1 MCIKWRS
8 LTWPASEPVNQL
20 FGSTQVCTHPDWSA
34 FPPWLQRGGGGRD
47 WLVGLP
53 SLATE
58 CRGEVVV
65 QTGWPAFPPWLQSAE
80 GRWWYRLAGQPS
92 LPGYRVQREG
102 GGTDWLASLPSLA
115 TEYRGEGLPSLA
127 TECRG
132 EMVVQTGWSAFPP
145 WLQSAEGRW
154 WYRLAGQPSLPG
166 YRVQRGGGGT
176 DWLASLPSLA
186 TECRGEVVVQTGWPA
201 FPPWLQ
207 STEGRWWYRLAG
219 QPSLPGY
226 RVQRGGGGT
235 DWLASLPSLAT
246 EYRGEVVVQTGWS
259 AFPPWLQS
267 TEGRWWY
274 RLAGQPSLPGYR
286 VQRGGDGTDW
296 LACLPSLATE
306 CRGEVV
312 VQTCWLAFPP
322 WLQSTEGRWWYR
334 LAGWPSLP
342 GYRVQRGG
350 GGTDWLASLPSLA
363 TECRGE
369 VVVQTGWPAFPPWL
383 QSAEGRWW
391 YRLAG
396 QPSLPGYR
404 VQRGGGGTDWLGPSL
419 WVQPV
424 PRKLTRS
431 GATAEVAGGGGYSCL
446 AS

>member
-1 MCIKWRS
+1 MQGWGSAQVLAHCVGGLTVHVVHMCIKWRS

-65 QTGWPAFPPWLQSAE
+65 QTGWP
-80 GRWWYRLAGQPS
+80 
-92 LPGYRVQREG
+92 
-102 GGTDWLASLPSLA
+102 
-115 TEYRGEGLPSLA
+115 
-127 TECRG
+127 
-132 EMVVQTGWSAFPP
+132 
-145 WLQSAEGRW
+145 
-154 WYRLAGQPSLPG
+154 PG

-186 TECRGEVVVQTGWPA
+186 TESRGEGLPSLATECRGEMVVQTGWPA

-207 STEGRWWYRLAG
+207 SPEGRAFPPWLQSAEGRWWYRLAG

-267 TEGRWWY
+267 AEGRWWY

-296 LACLPSLATE
+296 LA
-306 CRGEVV
+306 
-312 VQTCWLAFPP
+312 
-322 WLQSTEGRWWYR
+322 
-334 LAGWPSLP
+334 
-342 GYRVQRGG
+342 
-350 GGTDWLASLPSLA
+350 SLPSLA
-363 TECRGE
+363 TEYRGE
-369 VVVQTGWPAFPPWL
+369 VTVQTGWPAFPPWL

-404 VQRGGGGTDWLGPSL
+404 VQRGGGGTDWLVGLPSL
-419 WVQPV
+419 ATECRGEVVVQTGWPAF
-424 PRKLTRS
+424 PPWLQSAEGRWWYRLAGALTV
-431 GATAEVAGGGGYSCL
+431 GPACA
-446 AS
+446 